1 MLFRR
6 LSLQTVEMYLKSEF
20 KEFFHYG
27 SIIVMS
33 FFLNLLKYFQ
43 CRGAF
48 LRCLEQLDSFAS
60 NCVFVKAENLETC
73 VVRKGRG
80 QRFCTFIADVVVR
93 EIKFF

>member
-60 NCVFVKAENLETC
+60 NCVFVKA
-73 VVRKGRG
+73 
-80 QRFCTFIADVVVR
+80 IAFALKKKSR
-93 EIKFF
+93 MN